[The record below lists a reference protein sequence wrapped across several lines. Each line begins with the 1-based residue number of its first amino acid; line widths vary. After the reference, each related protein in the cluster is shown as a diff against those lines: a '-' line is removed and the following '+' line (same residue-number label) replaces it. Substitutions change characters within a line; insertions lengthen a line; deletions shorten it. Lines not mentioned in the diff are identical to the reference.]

1 MNITGF
7 NERFQGRE
15 YSKLYDDATKLK
27 ADKVFRIT
35 IYSKDAISGN
45 LRDGVY
51 QLDLPDCI
59 PDVGKYHMA
68 VEEAILYTGS
78 ASSGTGG
85 DSRTF
90 VFETST
96 VIPDSYSTS
105 TKMNTRVLFQM
116 IRSSSSNAPGS
127 YYKPITTN
135 TVGIPMN
142 DLSIFRNKQM
152 RITIK
157 TSGDTAHD
165 DTSLPVATS
174 GFSMTLVFYPFL
186 P

>member
-7 NERFQGRE
+7 NERFQGRD
-15 YSKLYDDATKLK
+15 YSKQYDDATKLK

-45 LRDGVY
+45 LRDGIY

-78 ASSGTGG
+78 ASSGSGG
-85 DSRTF
+85 DARTY

-105 TKMNTRVLFQM
+105 TKMNTRVLFSM
-116 IRSSSSNAPGS
+116 FRTSSANSPNA
-127 YYKPITTN
+127 YYKSITTN

-152 RITIK
+152 RIAIK
-157 TSGDTAHD
+157 TSADVAHD
-165 DTSLPVATS
+165 DTTLPVATS
-174 GFSMTLVFYPFL
+174 GFSLTLVFYPFS